1 MCDRALQDEPV
12 RVMIPSTWRIE
23 YGAGEVGAFFLAGRR
38 ICALNVDADETIRLS
53 FTCRVCRLALRRHA
67 ASLDRL
73 RARIDP
79 SQIPSP
85 IDSIE
90 ADKETWEK
98 QMFMTLPGNNP
109 PLSTTD
115 FVAFD
120 QGNSNPKHIRVAT
133 WNLPNSAQL
142 ARECEIPLAVV
153 VQPFA
158 DLDPREEPVPLVN
171 CGPSGPARCAQCRGY
186 INPWCTWVAGGSR
199 WKCNL
204 CSHETEVSH
213 EYFSNLDANFM
224 RLDHAS
230 RPELNKG
237 TVDFCVESDEYWA
250 PPPLPKVAPTY
261 FTPEPP
267 PSAPRK
273 PVPLHYL
280 FALDTSTSAV
290 ESGFLQSVCTT
301 LLNVLYGGTTTDG
314 LTFEPCFPPGCKIGI
329 LTFDQTLHFYNL
341 SADLPQVHQL
351 IMADLE
357 EIFLPL
363 RDGLFVD
370 PWESRTVVEN
380 LIGTLAER
388 YSQTAIRESCLG
400 GALVAGLA
408 SLAGRGGHVVTFQCT
423 MPTIGPGALE
433 PLTDESHVYGTDKER
448 TLFIPRVQ
456 TWRDIAEECSDE
468 GIGVSIFLGMNRAID
483 LGSIGI
489 VASITGGDLF
499 FHPRY
504 NPARDQIV
512 LASQLQRLV
521 MRTAGYSCVMRL
533 RCSHG
538 LRVSKYY
545 GNFQERS
552 PTDLAFGVLDSDKAV
567 SALIEH
573 SRTLD
578 ELQYAYLQCAVLYT
592 SVDGQR
598 RVRTCNLAL
607 QVSSLAGTVFRFA
620 DMDAVVCHL
629 ARDSMASLSAR
640 RMAQIREELTDK
652 CSSILLGYRRNCAA
666 ATAPTQLIIP
676 EAFRA
681 LPIYVLAITKTKP
694 LKGRNVS
701 ADVRNYYAR
710 KILSMGVRNTMQ
722 HLYPR
727 LLALHDLDDLAAFP
741 DPTTGQMYFPTL
753 MRDSHMFM
761 EGNGVYLI
769 DNEEFMIFWVG
780 ASVSPQILLDLFGV
794 HDIVALDPN
803 NMTELPI
810 LDTRLSQQV
819 QYILGYRYSQRG
831 RVPKMLVVRQNMDGM
846 EIEFSDMLVE
856 DQNNG
861 AMSYLDYLCL
871 VHKQISVAL
880 TNGGTLSGGASLRG
894 SPW

>member
-1 MCDRALQDEPV
+1 MPFQP
-12 RVMIPSTWRIE
+12 IPQPPHS
-23 YGAGEVGAFFLAGRR
+23 AGEPYRG
-38 ICALNVDADETIRLS
+38 
-53 FTCRVCRLALRRHA
+53 
-67 ASLDRL
+67 L
-73 RARIDP
+73 RARIDA

-90 ADKETWEK
+90 TDKENWEK
-98 QMFMTLPGNNP
+98 QTYMTLPGVNP

-120 QGNSNPKHIRVAT
+120 QGNSNPKHMRVTT
-133 WNLPNSAQL
+133 WNLPNSAHL
-142 ARECEIPLAVV
+142 TRECDIPLAVV

-158 DLDPREEPVPLVN
+158 DLDPREEPVPLVD

-186 INPWCTWVAGGSR
+186 INPWCTWVAGGNR

-204 CSHETEVSH
+204 CSHETEVSQ
-213 EYFSNLDANFM
+213 EYFSNLDPNFM
-224 RLDHAS
+224 RLDHAD

-237 TVDFCVESDEYWA
+237 TVDFIVESDEYWA
-250 PPPLPKVAPTY
+250 PPPLPKLAPTY

-267 PSAPRK
+267 PPTPRE

-280 FALDTSTSAV
+280 FALDVSMIAV
-290 ESGFLQSVCTT
+290 ESGFLQSVCSV
-301 LLNVLYGGTTTDG
+301 LLDVLYGGTAADG
-314 LTFEPCFPPGCKIGI
+314 STFEPCFPQGCRIAI
-329 LTFDQTLHFYNL
+329 LTFDQALHFYNL
-341 SADLPQVHQL
+341 SADLPHAHQL
-351 IMADLE
+351 VVGDLE

-363 RDGLFVD
+363 RNGLFVD

-380 LIGTLAER
+380 LIGSLAER
-388 YSQTAIRESCLG
+388 NSQTVIRESCLG
-400 GALVAGLA
+400 GALIAGLA
-408 SLAGRGGHVVTFQCT
+408 SLAGRGGHIVMFQCT

-433 PLTDESHVYGTDKER
+433 PPTDESHVYGTDKER
-448 TLFIPRVQ
+448 TLFIPRVRAWHQ
-456 TWRDIAEECSDE
+456 IAEECSDE
-468 GIGVSIFLGMNRAID
+468 GIGVSMFLGMSRTID
-483 LGSIGI
+483 IGSIGI
-489 VASITGGDLF
+489 VPSTTGGELF

-521 MRTAGYSCVMRL
+521 TRTTAFSCVMRI

-552 PTDLAFGVLDSDKAV
+552 PTDLTLGVFDSDKAV
-567 SALIEH
+567 SALLGH
-573 SRTLD
+573 SQTLD
-578 ELQYAYLQCAVLYT
+578 ERQYAYLQCAVLYT

-607 QVSSLAGTVFRFA
+607 PVVSLAGNVFRYA

-629 ARDSMASLSAR
+629 ARESMTSLSSR
-640 RMAQIREELTDK
+640 RMAQIREDLTDK

-666 ATAPTQLIIP
+666 AAAQSQLIIP

-681 LPIYVLAITKTKP
+681 LPIYTLAITKSKP

-701 ADVRNYYAR
+701 ADVRNYYAK
-710 KILSMGVRNTMQ
+710 KILSMSVRNTMQ
-722 HLYPR
+722 YLYPR
-727 LLALHDLDDLAAFP
+727 LLALHDLDENAALADA
-741 DPTTGQMYFPTL
+741 TTGHFYLPSL

-761 EGNGVYLI
+761 EAHGVYLI
-769 DNEEFMIFWVG
+769 DNDEFMIFWVG

-794 HDIVALDPN
+794 DDIGALDPSD
-803 NMTELPI
+803 MTELPI

-819 QYILGYRYSQRG
+819 QYILGHRYSQRG

-856 DQNNG
+856 DQNNS

-871 VHKQISVAL
+871 VHKQIGAAL
-880 TNGGTLSGGASLRG
+880 TNGGSLSSNASLRG